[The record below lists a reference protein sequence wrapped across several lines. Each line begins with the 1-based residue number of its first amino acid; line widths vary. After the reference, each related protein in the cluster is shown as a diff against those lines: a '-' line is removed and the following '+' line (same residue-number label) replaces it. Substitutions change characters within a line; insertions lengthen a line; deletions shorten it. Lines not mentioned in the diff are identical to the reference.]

1 MSGHGAWT
9 NYETYRVVIDIFE
22 VNGCLE
28 QAVDAT
34 RENPDYEITSAELFE
49 IADDLFYERI
59 GFNYEGS
66 KIEFLAEVRFQEI
79 ADYLNIGARIQ
90 LGLSI

>member
-1 MSGHGAWT
+1 MSDHGAWD

-22 VNGCLE
+22 ANGCLK
-28 QAVDAT
+28 QTVDAI

-59 GFNYEGS
+59 GFNYAGS
-66 KIEFLAEVRFQEI
+66 KGEFLTQVQFQEI
-79 ADYLNIGARIQ
+79 ADFLNIGARVQ
-90 LGLSI
+90 LGLPV